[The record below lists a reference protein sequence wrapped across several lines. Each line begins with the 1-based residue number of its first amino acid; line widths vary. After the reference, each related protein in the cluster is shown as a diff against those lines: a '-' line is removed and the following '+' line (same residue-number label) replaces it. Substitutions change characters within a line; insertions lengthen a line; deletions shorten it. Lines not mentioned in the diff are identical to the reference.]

1 MPISP
6 LLPSKNASVRS
17 SLLSVFCCIREH
29 LPTLWLGCQL
39 RIVFHGSVACLTSFG
54 VPCDYDLPPVGWPHL
69 GMREHRSL
77 SHLLIRCSVGDTD
90 VAINFLEMVTCL
102 SSPGIVAGFSDLIS
116 QEQGFGD
123 TGTEAGGTNDL
134 VLSYVLLILS
144 TEEANH

>member
-1 MPISP
+1 
-6 LLPSKNASVRS
+6 
-17 SLLSVFCCIREH
+17 
-29 LPTLWLGCQL
+29 
-39 RIVFHGSVACLTSFG
+39 
-54 VPCDYDLPPVGWPHL
+54 
-69 GMREHRSL
+69 MREHRSL
-77 SHLLIRCSVGDTD
+77 SHLLIRRSVGDTD

-102 SSPGIVAGFSDLIS
+102 SSPGIVAGFSDRIS